1 MQGQMTIFDWR
12 PDAQQEPE
20 IGATIREH
28 GQIICHIMRPS
39 YIGKKVCFD
48 ISTESRRNLFR
59 VGVLEEILE
68 EHYWRLNLS
77 TGQYKQ
83 EPCDRVVVYTG
94 KKQRSLISLMP
105 GREIYECLPW
115 DAYPERMRAIG
126 GRS

>member
-1 MQGQMTIFDWR
+1 MKGQMTIFDWR
-12 PDAQQEPE
+12 PDAQPEPE
-20 IGATIREH
+20 IGADIREH

-48 ISTESRRNLFR
+48 ISTESMRNLFR

-68 EHYWRLNLS
+68 DHYWRLNLS
-77 TGQYKQ
+77 TGQYERK
-83 EPCDRVVVYTG
+83 PCDRVVIYTG

-115 DAYPERMRAIG
+115 DAYPERMAAIG
-126 GRS
+126 RRA